1 MPQRVVVA
9 SSIYFILLQMCI
21 QACKFNSEL
30 LLRLLFVQSVSGT

>member
-30 LLRLLFVQSVSGT
+30 LRLLFVQSVSGT